1 MIDRSYSLLLV
12 RCIISIASLSFLRT
26 MILSE
31 IKHLSIPDLTAR
43 EQKISSCVLDMTM
56 SDSYNFLMAKLFIW
70 CVILSDSTNVF
81 CAW

>member
-12 RCIISIASLSFLRT
+12 RCIISIASLNFPRT

-43 EQKISSCVLDMTM
+43 AQKISSCVLGMTM
-56 SDSYNFLMAKLFIW
+56 SDSDKFLMA
-70 CVILSDSTNVF
+70 
-81 CAW
+81 